1 MVHHVKD
8 TVSTWK
14 FYVIFI
20 GKLLKNCEACV
31 WWFISHLSRL
41 ECRNICWC
49 EKKWLVCPNFI
60 ENDKLKV
67 IRGKFRYKFLE
78 ILETFN
84 NFREINFRVSIKI
97 QLWHIMRKSL
107 IPCINDIFSVYEHRK
122 SVIYAQNHRYVC
134 FMQEICDEKTNL
146 MKFRWMSS
154 SVSYYHKW
162 YLVIRNVNIKIMT
175 NNDKM

>member
-1 MVHHVKD
+1 MKILCNFH
-8 TVSTWK
+8 WK
-14 FYVIFI
+14 TFEELWGVCLVVYLSFI
-20 GKLLKNCEACV
+20 KVRMSEYLLV
-31 WWFISHLSRL
+31 W
-41 ECRNICWC
+41 
-49 EKKWLVCPNFI
+49 KKWLVCPNFI

-78 ILETFN
+78 IFEIFN

-97 QLWHIMRKSL
+97 QLWHIMSKSL

-134 FMQEICDEKTNL
+134 FIQEICDEKTNL